1 MNVLEIPRNV
11 FHAEAVLLAH
21 LAGRLLR
28 LGNSGDPWLDEA
40 GGWAPVAY
48 DLAGWEWM
56 GGTLYLRVTAK
67 AGETWASVTS
77 GCGADAPRLATLTSK
92 WFHWGPRDRR
102 TPSEVLAVA
111 NAQLPRQLRW
121 IRRWLVG
128 PPRDCRYEMPLRSAE
143 VSAERII
150 RIGEMRAVRD
160 PMVEYLNPLGLG
172 KRFSA
177 WAERA
182 ATRVSW
188 GGAAGLRIEREESG
202 SDRWSLVVPEGVG
215 NWSSEKT
222 LQS

>member
-11 FHAEAVLLAH
+11 FHPEAVLLAH

-28 LGNSGDPWLDEA
+28 LGTTEDPWLDDA
-40 GGWAPVAY
+40 GGWASVAH
-48 DLAGWEWM
+48 DLAASEWVSE
-56 GGTLYLRVTAK
+56 LLQLRVTVR

-77 GCGADAPRLATLTSK
+77 GRGADAPRICTLTSR

-102 TPSEVLAVA
+102 TPAEVLAVA
-111 NAQLPRQLRW
+111 NAQLPEQLRW
-121 IRRWLVG
+121 LRKWLVR
-128 PPRDCRYEMPLRSAE
+128 PSRECRYEMPLRLAE

-150 RIGEMRAVRD
+150 RIGEMLAVRD
-160 PMVEYLNPLGLG
+160 PMATYLNPLGLG

-177 WAERA
+177 WAEGA

-188 GGAAGLRIEREESG
+188 GAAGLRIERGESG
-202 SDRWSLVVPEGVG
+202 SDRWSLVVPQGVG
-215 NWSSEKT
+215 NWSSEA